1 MKLRMD
7 LTFCTEDGEK
17 FWGMGPFR
25 LLQMVEELGS
35 LHSAAA
41 EMGMAYSKAFKL
53 IKRAEKNFGF
63 PLMTR
68 QIGGAGGGGSVLT
81 PEAKDLMDRYEQ
93 LRSRCR
99 AGAETAYEE
108 IFSGCRSER

>member
-7 LTFCTEDGEK
+7 LTFCTEEGEK
-17 FWGMGPFR
+17 FWGMGPYR
-25 LLQMVEELGS
+25 LLQAVGECGS
-35 LHSAAA
+35 LHAAAA

-53 IKRAEKNFGF
+53 IKRAEKQFGF

-81 PEAKDLMDRYEQ
+81 PEAADLIERYEQ
-93 LRSRCR
+93 LRVRCR
-99 AGAETAYEE
+99 EDAEKAYEDL
-108 IFSGCRSER
+108 FSGFRSDT